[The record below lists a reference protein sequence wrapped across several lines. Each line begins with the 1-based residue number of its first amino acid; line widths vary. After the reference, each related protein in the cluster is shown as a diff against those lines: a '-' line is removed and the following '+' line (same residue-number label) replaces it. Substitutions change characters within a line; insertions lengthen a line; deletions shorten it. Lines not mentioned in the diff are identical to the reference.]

1 MASIY
6 SVSQVNSYISNMFAQ
21 DYMLG
26 LISIRGEISNLKY
39 HSSGHIYFT
48 LKDEGAAI
56 NCVMF
61 AGNRGGLNFTMK
73 DGQCVVASGQVRVFE
88 KSGQYQLYAKS
99 IKLDGAGS
107 LAEEFE
113 KLKARLAEMGMFAE
127 EYKQPIPSYIKTLG
141 VVTAPTGAAIQDIIN
156 VSKRR
161 NPYIKIVLY
170 PALVQG
176 DGAPASIIKGIRAL
190 EEYGVDTM
198 IVGRGGGSIEDLWG
212 FNDEGVA
219 EAIFNCSVPIISA
232 VGHETDFTIA
242 DFVSDLRAP
251 TPSAAAELAVGSFY
265 ELMEK
270 VSGYGD
276 DLDRAWNIRLD
287 VSRHRLALLQSR
299 LKAASPKESLTI
311 NRSKLEQLS
320 SRLNA
325 IMDKKLVTSHS
336 KLGIL
341 TERLKGLSPLD
352 KLSQGY
358 SYVSDENGQTVNDVA
373 KVQVGDKLSIYVKN
387 GKIEAN
393 VTEVST
399 DGR

>member
-1 MASIY
+1 MANIY

-39 HSSGHIYFT
+39 HSTGHIYFT

-56 NCVMF
+56 SCVMF
-61 AGNRGGLNFTMK
+61 AGNRNGLNFAMQ
-73 DGQCVVASGQVRVFE
+73 DGQRIVASGQVKVYERDG
-88 KSGQYQLYAKS
+88 KYQLYART

-113 KLKARLAEMGMFAE
+113 RLKARLEEMGMFAN
-127 EYKQPIPSYIKTLG
+127 EYKQPIPDYIKTLG
-141 VVTAPTGAAIQDIIN
+141 VVTAPTGAAIRDIIN

-176 DGAPASIIKGIRAL
+176 ERAPESIIKGIEAL
-190 EEYGVDTM
+190 ERYGADT
-198 IVGRGGGSIEDLWG
+198 IIIGRGGGSMEDLWA
-212 FNDEGVA
+212 FNDEKVA
-219 EAIFNCSVPIISA
+219 EAIFNCSIPIISA

-251 TPSAAAELAVGSFY
+251 TPSAAAELAVSSY
-265 ELMEK
+265 YDLEAR
-270 VSGYGD
+270 VIGYSES
-276 DLDRAWNIRLD
+276 LDKAWNSKLTNYKYRLE
-287 VSRHRLALLQSR
+287 VLRGK
-299 LKAASPKESLTI
+299 LKATSPESGLAV
-311 NRSKLEQLS
+311 NKKRLEQLEVLLDS
-320 SRLNA
+320 LMDRKLTASRN
-325 IMDKKLVTSHS
+325 

-341 TERLKGLSPLD
+341 AEKLRGLSPLD

-358 SYVSDENGQTVNDVA
+358 SYVSDEAGRTVNDVD
-373 KVQVGDKLSIYVKN
+373 KVTEGDNLSIYVKN
-387 GKIEAN
+387 GTISAR
-393 VTEVST
+393 VTEVNKH
-399 DGR
+399 G

>member
-232 VGHETDFTIA
+232 VGHETDFTIT
-242 DFVSDLRAP
+242 DFVSDMRAP

-287 VSRHRLALLQSR
+287 ASRHRLALLQSR

-311 NRSKLEQLS
+311 NRSKMEQLS

-325 IMDKKLVTSHS
+325 IMDKKLVASHS

-358 SYVSDENGQTVNDVA
+358 SYVSDENGQTVNDVG

>member
-161 NPYIKIVLY
+161 NPYIKIVLF

-242 DFVSDLRAP
+242 DFVSDMRAP

-287 VSRHRLALLQSR
+287 ASRHRLALLQSR

-311 NRSKLEQLS
+311 NRSKMEQLS

-325 IMDKKLVTSHS
+325 IMDKKLVASHS

-358 SYVSDENGQTVNDVA
+358 SYVSDENGQTVNDVG

>member
-1 MASIY
+1 MSSIY

-161 NPYIKIVLY
+161 NPYIKIILY

-287 VSRHRLALLQSR
+287 ASRHRLALLQSR

-325 IMDKKLVTSHS
+325 IMDKKLVASHS